1 MLRHLCSGDASV
13 SNQHSEDVMNRIGT
27 VRAVCIS
34 ERKGERKQVVD
45 AIELREDYGVAGD
58 AHGGSGR
65 QVSLL
70 AVESVDKMR
79 SRMPS
84 LAAGDFAEN
93 ILVEGI
99 ALTRLLPGGR
109 LRIGSGVELEI
120 TQIGKKCHNKC
131 NIHKTV
137 GFCIMPTEGVFGRV
151 LCGGTV
157 KDGDPVHVL

>member
-1 MLRHLCSGDASV
+1 
-13 SNQHSEDVMNRIGT
+13 MNRTGT

-45 AIELREDYGVAGD
+45 SIELREDYGVEGD

-79 SRMPS
+79 SRMPT

-93 ILVEGI
+93 LLVEGLP
-99 ALTRLLPGGR
+99 LTNLILGAK
-109 LRIGSGVELEI
+109 LRVGDSVELEI

-137 GFCIMPTEGVFGRV
+137 GFCIMPTEGVFARV
-151 LCGGTV
+151 LKGGTV
-157 KDGDPVHVL
+157 RDGDSIALM

>member
-1 MLRHLCSGDASV
+1 
-13 SNQHSEDVMNRIGT
+13 MNRTGT

-45 AIELREDYGVAGD
+45 SIELREDYGVVGD

-79 SRMPS
+79 SRMPT

-93 ILVEGI
+93 LLVEGLP
-99 ALTRLLPGGR
+99 LTNLILGAK
-109 LRIGSGVELEI
+109 LRVGDSVELEI

-137 GFCIMPTEGVFGRV
+137 GFCIMPTEGVFARV
-151 LCGGTV
+151 LKGGTV
-157 KDGDPVHVL
+157 HDGDSIAMI